1 MSGIDRIRAKGVALT
16 EMVAELAEHWLIP
29 RGVRIASPREP
40 ERRGSHVTLARADAA
55 ELSQRLIEGMVID
68 FRPPD
73 GIRVG
78 LSPLT
83 TGFAETWRAMDAI
96 RSLVAG

>member
-1 MSGIDRIRAKGVALT
+1 
-16 EMVAELAEHWLIP
+16 
-29 RGVRIASPREP
+29 VRIASPRDA
-40 ERRGSHVTLARADAA
+40 ERRGNHVTLARVDAA
-55 ELSQRLIEGMVID
+55 QLSERLIEAGVVID

-83 TGFAETWRAMDAI
+83 TGFAETWRAMDVI
-96 RSLVAG
+96 RGLAAKEWPHDGTVPADAEVTR

>member
-1 MSGIDRIRAKGVALT
+1 MSR
-16 EMVAELAEHWLIP
+16 
-29 RGVRIASPREP
+29 
-40 ERRGSHVTLARADAA
+40 
-55 ELSQRLIEGMVID
+55 RLIEVGVIID

-83 TGFAETWRAMDAI
+83 TGFAGTWRAMDVI
-96 RSLVAG
+96 RTLAAGSR